1 MPGGDVNPGGQ
12 EHHTCTAALGGQ
24 GVSPSLQTQRQKGVI
39 PVILLGAL
47 SICDMCLAS
56 QGWEADNTTI
66 WKEKR
71 RAPPG
76 QLYLQFPHPFPGEQ
90 PMPRIGRPLPNR
102 NCLFIYLFICTRT
115 VLTLFC
121 LLVFNYLYI

>member
-24 GVSPSLQTQRQKGVI
+24 GVSPSLQTQRQRGVI
-39 PVILLGAL
+39 PFILLGAL

-71 RAPPG
+71 RAPPRTA
-76 QLYLQFPHPFPGEQ
+76 LSSVPTSFPRRTADAQNRQTPSEQ
-90 PMPRIGRPLPNR
+90 EL
-102 NCLFIYLFICTRT
+102 LIYLSFHLHKNCIDSI
-115 VLTLFC
+115 LSLG
-121 LLVFNYLYI
+121 I